1 MTMKERGLE
10 CGSSKG
16 KQKKIEDKK
25 NPKNKLPISSNRTKQ

>member
-10 CGSSKG
+10 CSPSKG

-25 NPKNKLPISSNRTKQ
+25 GTSYFF